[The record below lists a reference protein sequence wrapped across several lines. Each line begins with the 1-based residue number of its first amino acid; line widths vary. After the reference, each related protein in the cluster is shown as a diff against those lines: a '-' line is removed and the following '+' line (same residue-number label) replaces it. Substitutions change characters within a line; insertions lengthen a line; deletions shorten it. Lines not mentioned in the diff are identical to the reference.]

1 MIRHFLKIA
10 YRNGRKKTLFSVLN
24 IAGLSI
30 GIASFLVITLY
41 VFQETSYEKGFA
53 DHERTYRLEK
63 HLLSMGRVAWSGS
76 NLQFVLDEVPEI
88 EAHARIQV
96 SYGMEIVE
104 DENYYE
110 TDKTIWTDNKFFDV
124 FDYKVILGNP
134 EAPLTGPGSVVLTR
148 VMAEKVF
155 GSTDVIGKEL
165 KLNRSRVYLIS
176 AVIEK
181 PLIKS
186 HLDFDMLIHR
196 QNEEAFSPGA
206 WYSVGGYTYAKLA
219 EGMTQASLDEKLTEI
234 AKAKIF
240 PVVTGQE
247 EGLSFDDWISQEDR
261 ISYFSQPIDDIHLE
275 SKLNYEI
282 DAGGD
287 KQALLTLGLIALFI
301 LIIAS
306 INFMNLTTAR
316 SSTRTKEIGIRKV
329 LGTRKKGLI
338 IQFLT
343 ETMLLTVVAT
353 VIGAALAEG
362 TVYLI
367 NQEFGNVLGIS
378 LTKYPSL
385 LLNVGIGVVLLGLIS
400 GLYPAF
406 YLSSARI
413 IPLLKGMKLS
423 RVLNLN
429 LAKGLRNGLVVVQFT
444 LSTGLII
451 ASLFIYNQLIFLQ
464 NKDLGFDMEQSIVIG
479 NVDDLKM
486 NKLAFKNEIL
496 NIPGV
501 EGASFT
507 QRVPGDDFN
516 GTHSVKLDFDR
527 SVVMSTFVSDLD
539 LFETLGLELAD
550 GDWFSPELVKT
561 DSNVVL
567 NEAAALAI
575 GIEDPVGKLFGN
587 YYRIVGVVKDFNY
600 GSYKEGVGPAIFSY
614 SQDNGNR
621 LVIRLD
627 TEQAPMEQIKEV
639 WSKFTSER
647 IATHWVQQNFENLLE
662 KENQMANIVAVFTT
676 LAILIS
682 CIGLFGLAAFTADQ
696 RLHEF
701 GIRKV
706 LGATVNDVVRHFS
719 FDFLRLIM
727 IAFLISIPLSVWG
740 VDAWLQGYAD
750 RISLRV
756 DVFILAGILAF
767 AIAFFTILF
776 QSIKTGRLNPVDT
789 IKNE

>member
-1 MIRHFLKIA
+1 M
-10 YRNGRKKTLFSVLN
+10 N

-30 GIASFLVITLY
+30 GIASFLVIVLY
-41 VFQETSYEKGFA
+41 IFQETSYEKGFA
-53 DHERTYRLEK
+53 DHERIYRLEK
-63 HLLSMGRVAWSGS
+63 HMLSMGRVAWSGS
-76 NLQFVLDEVPEI
+76 NLQFVLDEVPEV
-88 EAHARIQV
+88 EAHSRFSV
-96 SYGMEIVE
+96 SYGMKIIEE
-104 DENYYE
+104 ENYYE
-110 TDKTIWTDNKFFDV
+110 TDKTIWSDHKFLEL

-134 EAPLTGPGSVVLTR
+134 EVPLPGPGSVVLTSA
-148 VMAEKVF
+148 MAEKVF
-155 GSTDVIGKEL
+155 GSTDVIGREL
-165 KLNRSRVYLIS
+165 EVSKSGVFLIS
-176 AVIEK
+176 AIIEQ

-196 QNEEAFSPGA
+196 EEEENFSPNG
-206 WYSVGGYTYAKLA
+206 WYSVHGYTYARLA
-219 EGMTQASLDEKLTEI
+219 ENVTQAALDEKLTELSRT
-234 AKAKIF
+234 KIF
-240 PVVTGQE
+240 PNVFLPQE
-247 EGLSFDDWISQEDR
+247 GMSFEDWIGQDNHINYKSK
-261 ISYFSQPIDDIHLE
+261 PLDDIHLE
-275 SKLNYEI
+275 SNLDYEI
-282 DAGGD
+282 GAGGD
-287 KQALLTLGLIALFI
+287 KQSLLTLGLIGLFI
-301 LIIAS
+301 LTIAS

-316 SSTRTKEIGIRKV
+316 SSGRTKEIGIRKV

-343 ETMLLTVVAT
+343 ESMLLTVVAAL
-353 VIGAALAEG
+353 IGAALAEAS
-362 TVYLI
+362 VYLI
-367 NQEFGNVLGIS
+367 NQEFGNVLSIS
-378 LTKYPSL
+378 LVKYPSL
-385 LLNVGIGVVLLGLIS
+385 LLNVGVGVILLGLIS

-464 NKDLGFDMEQSIVIG
+464 NKDLGFDMEQSIVIS
-479 NVDDLKM
+479 NANDLKK
-486 NKLAFKNEIL
+486 NKQAFKNEIL

-516 GTHSVKLDFDR
+516 GIHSVMLDAEN
-527 SVVMSTFVSDLD
+527 SVVMSTFVADLD

-567 NEAAALAI
+567 NQAAALAI
-575 GIEDPVGKLFGN
+575 GIEDPVGKIFGN
-587 YYRIVGVVKDFNY
+587 YYRVVGVVEDFNY
-600 GSYKEGVGPAIFSY
+600 GSYREGVGPAIFSY
-614 SQDNGNR
+614 SPDNGNR

-627 TEQAPMEQIKEV
+627 TEKVPMEQIEEV

-647 IATHWVQQNFENLLE
+647 ISTHWVQQNFEKLLE
-662 KENQMANIVAVFTT
+662 REDQMANIVACFTG

-719 FDFLRLIM
+719 FDFLRLIV
-727 IAFLISIPLSVWG
+727 IAFLISVPLSVWG
-740 VDAWLQGYAD
+740 VNAWLQSYAD

-756 DVFILAGILAF
+756 DVFILAGILAL

-776 QSIKTGRLNPVDT
+776 QSLKTGKLNPVDT
-789 IKNE
+789 LRSE